1 MLKQT
6 LDKISEEY
14 EIKPNLLTYAL
25 HNKLCRKVNPFSS
38 IALLV
43 ILALQLVLII
53 CYVLSIFSSQNLTQS
68 R

>member
-1 MLKQT
+1 MPKQT
-6 LDKISEEY
+6 LYKISEEY
-14 EIKPNLLTYAL
+14 EIKPNLLMYAL